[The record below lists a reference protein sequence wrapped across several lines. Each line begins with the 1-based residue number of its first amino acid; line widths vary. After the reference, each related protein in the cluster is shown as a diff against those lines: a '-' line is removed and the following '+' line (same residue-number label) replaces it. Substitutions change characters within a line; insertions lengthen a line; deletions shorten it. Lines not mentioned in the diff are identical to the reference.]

1 MVGQAVS
8 VRGIVTGDFQ
18 GGARLGGFFL
28 QGEPDGNPRTS
39 DGVFVFD
46 GNDPDRDV
54 EVGDRVEITGTVTE
68 YFGETQIVAQAVT
81 VIGNGEI
88 RPTPLTLPAAGLV
101 RNNDGELIADLEAYE
116 GMLVTF
122 PQTLTVS
129 DLRNLGRYGE
139 LRLAQGGRPQA
150 YTNHNTPD
158 AAAYAAFLEQFASRE
173 ILLDDGRRVEHPAPN
188 RFLTTDPA
196 SGRSIRSGD
205 QVTGL
210 TGNLRY
216 SRGSGNAGVETWR
229 LIPGDDP
236 PFTAAGPRPGAP
248 DVPGDLRVATFN
260 LLNYFTTIDTGRRI
274 CGPGQDDSCRGA
286 DSKAEFRR
294 QQAKLVTALKQVDAD
309 IVGLVELENNA
320 RASLASLVDALNGN
334 GETSYAYVDTGT
346 IGDDSIK
353 VGLIYRPETVT
364 PTGRHAI
371 LDGDVDSRFSDRR
384 NRPVLAQS
392 FVKNR
397 NAAMLTVAVVHLKS
411 KGSPCDDDGDP
422 DLGDGQGNCNRTRTR
437 AAEAMGDWLAADP
450 TASGDPDV
458 LIVGDFNAYRR
469 EDPIVALESA
479 GYRRLAPDGDT
490 EVSYSYVFRGR
501 SGTLDHAL
509 AAATLA
515 AQVAGVVEWH
525 VNADEPPV
533 LDYNLEH
540 DRDPALFDPDSPY
553 RSSDHDPV
561 IVGLDLTAA
570 VAAKQQP

>member
-1 MVGQAVS
+1 MVGQTVS
-8 VRGIVTGDFQ
+8 VQGVVTGDFQ
-18 GGARLGGFFL
+18 GEARLGGFYL

-54 EVGDRVEITGTVTE
+54 AVGDRVEVTGTVTE
-68 YFGETQIVAQAVT
+68 YFGETQIVVQAVT

-88 RPTPLTLPAAGLV
+88 QPTSVTLPAAGLV
-101 RNNDGELIADLEAYE
+101 RNNDGALIADLEAYE

-129 DLRNLGRYGE
+129 GLRDLGRYGE
-139 LRLAQGGRPQA
+139 LRLAQGGRPHA
-150 YTNHNTPD
+150 YTDDNTPD
-158 AAAYAAFLEQFASRE
+158 ATAYAAFLEQLATRE
-173 ILLDDGRRVEHPAPN
+173 ILIDDGRRVEHPTHY

-196 SGRSIRSGD
+196 SGRSIRIGD
-205 QVTGL
+205 RVTGL

-236 PFTAAGPRPGAP
+236 PFAAAGPRPGPP
-248 DVPGDLRVATFN
+248 DVPGDLRVATVN
-260 LLNYFTTIDTGRRI
+260 LLNYFTTIDGGQRV
-274 CGPGQDDSCRGA
+274 CGPRQRGSCRGA
-286 DSKAEFRR
+286 DSEAEFRR
-294 QQAKLVTALKQVDAD
+294 QQAKLVTALGQVDAD
-309 IVGLVELENNA
+309 IVGLVELENDV

-334 GETSYAYVDTGT
+334 GETSYAYVDTGA

-353 VGLIYRPETVT
+353 VGLIYQAETVT
-364 PTGRHAI
+364 PLGRHAI
-371 LDGDVDSRFSDRR
+371 LDGDVDSRFSARR

-392 FVKNR
+392 FVENR
-397 NAAMLTVAVVHLKS
+397 SAAVLTVAVVHLKS

-422 DLGDGQGNCNRTRTR
+422 DLGDGQGNCNHTRTL
-437 AAEAMGDWLAADP
+437 AAEAMADWLAADP

-458 LIVGDFNAYRR
+458 LLVGDFNAYRR
-469 EDPIVALESA
+469 EDPIAALESA
-479 GYRRLAPDGDT
+479 GYRRLAPEGDT
-490 EVSYSYVFRGR
+490 DVSYSYVFRGR

-509 AAATLA
+509 ASATLST
-515 AQVAGVVEWH
+515 QVAGVLEWH
-525 VNADEPPV
+525 INADEPPV

-540 DRDPALFDPDSPY
+540 DRDPALFDPDTPY

-570 VAAKQQP
+570 AAADQ

>member
-8 VRGIVTGDFQ
+8 VQGIVTGDFQ
-18 GGARLGGFFL
+18 GGARLGGFYL

-54 EVGDRVEITGTVTE
+54 AVGDQVQVTGTVTE

-81 VIGNGEI
+81 VIGSGDI
-88 RPTPLTLPAAGLV
+88 QPTSVTLPAAGLV
-101 RNNDGELIADLEAYE
+101 RNNDGALIANLEAYE

-129 DLRNLGRYGE
+129 GLRDLGRYGE
-139 LRLAQGGRPQA
+139 LRLTQGGRPHV
-150 YTNHNTPD
+150 YTNDNTPD
-158 AAAYAAFLEQFASRE
+158 ATAYAAFLEQLATRE
-173 ILLDDGRRVEHPAPN
+173 ILIDDGRRVEHPAHY

-196 SGRSIRSGD
+196 GGRSIRIGD
-205 QVTGL
+205 RVTGL

-236 PFTAAGPRPGAP
+236 PFAAAGSRPGPP
-248 DVPGDLRVATFN
+248 DVAGDLRVATVN
-260 LLNYFTTIDTGRRI
+260 LLNYFTTIDTGRRV
-274 CGPGQDDSCRGA
+274 CGPRQRGSCRGA
-286 DSKAEFRR
+286 DSEAEFRR
-294 QQAKLVTALKQVDAD
+294 QQAKLVTALGQVDAD

-334 GETSYAYVDTGT
+334 GEASYAYVDTGA

-353 VGLIYRPETVT
+353 VGLIYQAETVT
-364 PTGRHAI
+364 PLGRHAI
-371 LDGDVDSRFSDRR
+371 LEGDVDSRFSDRR

-392 FVKNR
+392 FIENR
-397 NAAMLTVAVVHLKS
+397 SAAVLTVAVVHLKS

-422 DLGDGQGNCNRTRTR
+422 DLGDGQGNCNRARTL
-437 AAEAMGDWLAADP
+437 AAEAMADWLAADP

-469 EDPIVALESA
+469 EDPIAALESA
-479 GYRRLAPDGDT
+479 GYRRLAPEGDT
-490 EVSYSYVFRGR
+490 DVSYTYVFRGR

-509 AAATLA
+509 ASATLST
-515 AQVAGVVEWH
+515 QVAGVLEWH

-540 DRDPALFDPDSPY
+540 NRDPALFDPDTPY

-570 VAAKQQP
+570 AAADQ

>member
-8 VRGIVTGDFQ
+8 VQGIVTGDFQ
-18 GGARLGGFFL
+18 GEARLGGFFL

-46 GNDPDRDV
+46 GNAPDRDV
-54 EVGDRVEITGTVTE
+54 EVGDRVEVTGTVTE

-81 VIGNGEI
+81 VIGNGEVQ
-88 RPTPLTLPAAGLV
+88 PTPVTLPAAGLV
-101 RNNDGELIADLEAYE
+101 RNNDGGLIADLEAYE

-139 LRLAQGGRPQA
+139 LRLTQGGRPQT
-150 YTNHNTPD
+150 YTNDNTPD
-158 AAAYAAFLEQFASRE
+158 ATAYAAFLEQLATRE

-196 SGRSIRSGD
+196 GRSIRIGD
-205 QVTGL
+205 QVAGL

-229 LIPGDDP
+229 LIPSDDP
-236 PFTAAGPRPGAP
+236 PFAAAGPRPGRP

-260 LLNYFTTIDTGRRI
+260 LLNYFTTIDTGRRV
-274 CGPGQDDSCRGA
+274 CGPRQDGACRGA
-286 DSKAEFRR
+286 DSEAEFRR
-294 QQAKLVTALKQVDAD
+294 QQAKLVTALGQADAD

-320 RASLASLVDALNGN
+320 RASLASLVDALNDN
-334 GETSYAYVDTGT
+334 GEASYAYVDTGT

-353 VGLIYRPETVT
+353 VGLIYQPETVT
-364 PTGRHAI
+364 PLGRHAI
-371 LDGDVDSRFSDRR
+371 LDGAVDFRFNDRR

-392 FVKNR
+392 FVENR
-397 NAAMLTVAVVHLKS
+397 NAAVLTVAVVHLKS

-422 DLGDGQGNCNRTRTR
+422 DLGDGQGNCNRTRTL

-469 EDPIVALESA
+469 EDPIAALESA
-479 GYRRLAPDGDT
+479 GYRRLAPHADT
-490 EVSYSYVFRGR
+490 DVSYSYVFRGR
-501 SGTLDHAL
+501 SGALDHAL
-509 AAATLA
+509 ASATLA

-561 IVGLDLTAA
+561 IVGLNLTAA

>member
-1 MVGQAVS
+1 MVGQAVL

-18 GGARLGGFFL
+18 GEARLGGFFL

-54 EVGDRVEITGTVTE
+54 EVGDRVEVTGTVTE

-81 VIGNGEI
+81 VIGNGEV

-101 RNNDGELIADLEAYE
+101 RNNDGELIADLEAHE

-150 YTNHNTPD
+150 YTNDNTPD
-158 AAAYAAFLEQFASRE
+158 AAAYAAFLEQLATRE

-188 RFLTTDPA
+188 RLLTTDPA
-196 SGRSIRSGD
+196 SGRSIRIGD

-229 LIPGDDP
+229 LIPGDAP
-236 PFTAAGPRPGAP
+236 PFAAGPQPGP
-248 DVPGDLRVATFN
+248 SDIPGDLRVATFN
-260 LLNYFTTIDTGRRI
+260 LLNYFTTIDTGRRV
-274 CGPGQDDSCRGA
+274 CGPGQDGSCRGA
-286 DSKAEFRR
+286 DSEAEFRR
-294 QQAKLVTALKQVDAD
+294 QQAKLVTALGQVDAD

-334 GETSYAYVDTGT
+334 GEASYAYVDTGT

-353 VGLIYRPETVT
+353 VGLIYQAETVT
-364 PTGRHAI
+364 PLGRHAI
-371 LDGDVDSRFSDRR
+371 LDGDVDSRFGDRR

-392 FVKNR
+392 FVENR
-397 NAAMLTVAVVHLKS
+397 SAAVLTVAVVHLKS
-411 KGSPCDDDGDP
+411 KGSPCDADGDP
-422 DLGDGQGNCNRTRTR
+422 DLGDGQGNCNRTRTL
-437 AAEAMGDWLAADP
+437 AAEAMADWLAADP

-469 EDPIVALESA
+469 EDPIAALESA

-490 EVSYSYVFRGR
+490 DVSYSYVFRGR
-501 SGTLDHAL
+501 SGALDHAL
-509 AAATLA
+509 ASPTLS

-525 VNADEPPV
+525 VNADEPLL

-553 RSSDHDPV
+553 RASDHDPV
-561 IVGLDLTAA
+561 IVGLDLTTAA
-570 VAAKQQP
+570 AADQ

>member
-8 VRGIVTGDFQ
+8 VQGIVTGDFQ
-18 GGARLGGFFL
+18 GEARLGGFFL

-54 EVGDRVEITGTVTE
+54 EVGDRVEVTGTVTE

-81 VIGNGEI
+81 VIGNGEVQ
-88 RPTPLTLPAAGLV
+88 PMPVTLPAAGLV
-101 RNNDGELIADLEAYE
+101 RNNDGALIADLEVYE

-139 LRLAQGGRPQA
+139 LRLAQGGRPQV
-150 YTNHNTPD
+150 YTNDNTPD
-158 AAAYAAFLEQFASRE
+158 ATAYAAFLEQLATRE
-173 ILLDDGRRVEHPAPN
+173 ILLDDGRRVEHPTPN
-188 RFLTTDPA
+188 RFLTRDPA
-196 SGRSIRSGD
+196 GRRSIRIGD

-236 PFTAAGPRPGAP
+236 PFAAGPRPGRP
-248 DVPGDLRVATFN
+248 DIPGDLRVATFN
-260 LLNYFTTIDTGRRI
+260 LLNYFTTIDTGRRV
-274 CGPGQDDSCRGA
+274 CGPRQDGACRGA
-286 DSKAEFRR
+286 DSEAEFRR
-294 QQAKLVTALKQVDAD
+294 QQAKLVTALGQVDAD

-353 VGLIYRPETVT
+353 VGLIYQPETVT
-364 PTGRHAI
+364 PLGRHAI
-371 LDGDVDSRFSDRR
+371 LDRAVDSRFSDRR

-392 FVKNR
+392 FVENR
-397 NAAMLTVAVVHLKS
+397 SDAVLTVAVVHLKS
-411 KGSPCDDDGDP
+411 KGSPCDADGDP
-422 DLGDGQGNCNRTRTR
+422 DLGDGQGNCNRTRTL
-437 AAEAMGDWLAADP
+437 AAEAMADWLAADP

-479 GYRRLAPDGDT
+479 GYRRLAPDGNTD
-490 EVSYSYVFRGR
+490 VSYSYVFRGR
-501 SGTLDHAL
+501 SGALDHAL
-509 AAATLA
+509 ASATLA

-561 IVGLDLTAA
+561 IVGLNLTAT

>member
-8 VRGIVTGDFQ
+8 VRGIVSGDFQ
-18 GGARLGGFFL
+18 GAARLGGFFL

-54 EVGDRVEITGTVTE
+54 EVGDRVEVTGTVTE

-81 VIGNGEI
+81 VIGNGEVQ
-88 RPTPLTLPAAGLV
+88 PTPVTLPAAGLV
-101 RNNDGELIADLEAYE
+101 RNNDGALIADLEVYE

-122 PQTLTVS
+122 PQTLTIS
-129 DLRNLGRYGE
+129 DLRDLGRYGE
-139 LRLAQGGRPQA
+139 LRLAQGGRPQT
-150 YTNHNTPD
+150 YTNDNTPD
-158 AAAYAAFLEQFASRE
+158 AAAYAAFLEQLATRE

-196 SGRSIRSGD
+196 GRSIRIGD
-205 QVTGL
+205 QVAGL

-236 PFTAAGPRPGAP
+236 PFTAAGPRPDPP

-260 LLNYFTTIDTGRRI
+260 LLNYFTTIDTGRRA
-274 CGPGQDDSCRGA
+274 CGPRQDDSCRGA
-286 DSKAEFRR
+286 DSEAEFRR
-294 QQAKLVTALKQVDAD
+294 QQAKLVTALKLVDAD
-309 IVGLVELENNA
+309 IVGLVALENNT
-320 RASLASLVDALNGN
+320 RTSLSSLVDALNGN
-334 GETSYAYVDTGT
+334 GETSYAYVDTST
-346 IGDDSIK
+346 IGEDSIK
-353 VGLIYRPETVT
+353 VGLIYQPETVT

-371 LDGDVDSRFSDRR
+371 LDGDVDSRFNDRR

-397 NAAMLTVAVVHLKS
+397 NAAVLTVAVVHLKS

-422 DLGDGQGNCNRTRTR
+422 DLGDGQGNCNRTRTL

-469 EDPIVALESA
+469 EDPVVALEST

-490 EVSYSYVFRGR
+490 DVSYSYVFRGR
-501 SGTLDHAL
+501 SGALDHAL
-509 AAATLA
+509 ASATLA
-515 AQVAGVVEWH
+515 AQVAGVIEWH

-540 DRDPALFDPDSPY
+540 DRNPALFDPDSPY